1 MPPRSHLIFDLETV
15 PDYELYTAPEA
26 KAGVDQPI
34 APPYAQIPVAIG
46 VLWLDQDY
54 SFKRLGVVGD
64 DREGGVADDRE
75 ELGEAA
81 MLHDFVSFIDRHRP
95 RLVTYNGRGF
105 DLPVVAMRSLRH
117 GLSLPWYY
125 KGRDY
130 RYRYTDEGHLDLC
143 DFLSDHGASR
153 YFSLN
158 AAARIIGLPGKMDV
172 DGSQVEALYRAGQL
186 EKIRLYCLADV
197 VQTTFLFLRFQLLQG
212 ALELEQY
219 REVAGGLLTALEED
233 GRMQE
238 LIDLT
243 DRGRLLLE
251 ESSS

>member
-1 MPPRSHLIFDLETV
+1 MPSRSHLIFDLETV
-15 PDYELYTAPEA
+15 PDYELYCAPEA
-26 KAGVDQPI
+26 QAGTEKLIP
-34 APPYAQIPVAIG
+34 PPYAHIPVAIG

-64 DREGGVADDRE
+64 DKE
-75 ELGEAA
+75 EQGEAA

-95 RLVTYNGRGF
+95 RLVTFNGRGF

-153 YFSLN
+153 YISLN
-158 AAARIIGLPGKMDV
+158 IAARLIGLPGKMDV
-172 DGSQVEALYRAGQL
+172 DGSQVEALHRAGQL

-212 ALELEQY
+212 SLDLPKYHA
-219 REVAGGLLTALEED
+219 AASGLLAALEED

-238 LIDLT
+238 LIELI
-243 DRGRLLLE
+243 DRPRLLLE
-251 ESSS
+251 EDAEKADR